1 MILTPMKGHPYVPVG
16 SGALQSLSACVPG
29 HSNVCGLDLLAKSS
43 EAVRRTIKS
52 FA

>member
-1 MILTPMKGHPYVPVG
+1 MILTPMKGQPYVPVG

-29 HSNVCGLDLLAKSS
+29 HSNVCGLDLLAKIS